1 MNLRWCLASPGG
13 HGQSHPHNGMHKG
26 NSEKTRSQSMGRRLP
41 GWRRAQNGVSVEAFF
56 VWHLP
61 TNMTSIILVQG
72 LNAHPYYTWVG
83 YHGRSKHKATQ
94 SGRFARLTG
103 LLRVRNP
110 GDRTVE
116 DVQISSSLEVF
127 WPKDLLPRHLPS
139 SSIATYS
146 YPSSWLSREFATDL
160 RKCGEQLLNI
170 LFQSR
175 RTNKVSR
182 GKRKN
187 K

>member
-1 MNLRWCLASPGG
+1 MVDRAAQSRKQSKCGSLFVRHRLSVSKIAS
-13 HGQSHPHNGMHKG
+13 
-26 NSEKTRSQSMGRRLP
+26 
-41 GWRRAQNGVSVEAFF
+41 V
-56 VWHLP
+56 
-61 TNMTSIILVQG
+61 ILVQG

-83 YHGRSKHKATQ
+83 YHGRSKLKATQ
-94 SGRFARLTG
+94 SGRFARFTG
-103 LLRVRNP
+103 LLRVRNS
-110 GDRTVE
+110 GDKKEE
-116 DVQISSSLEVF
+116 DLEISSSLEVF

-170 LFQSR
+170 LFQYR
-175 RTNKVSR
+175 RTNKVSH
-182 GKRKN
+182 GKRQN